1 MIKPKKVVLFPEI
14 GRVRIFYRP
23 PARVS
28 RVSGVYENM
37 YFLFKK
43 THTQTFY

>member
-14 GRVRIFYRP
+14 GRVRIFYRL

-28 RVSGVYENM
+28 LVSGVYENV
-37 YFLFKK
+37 FFI
-43 THTQTFY
+43 